1 MPERWSAEADR
12 LEKLEEVG
20 TIAKI
25 DSRNTRVDYR
35 LTDIGIYLAP
45 PMMVPV
51 RQLVDIDGG

>member
-1 MPERWSAEADR
+1 MPKRWSAKADR

-35 LTDIGIYLAP
+35 VTDKGIYLAP
-45 PMMVPV
+45 MMVA
-51 RQLVDIDGG
+51 

>member
-45 PMMVPV
+45 PH
-51 RQLVDIDGG
+51 DGCLISWSAR

>member
-35 LTDIGIYLAP
+35 LTDIGFTLP
-45 PMMVPV
+45 PH
-51 RQLVDIDGG
+51 DGCLISWSAR

>member
-25 DSRNTRVDYR
+25 DSRNTRGGYR
-35 LTDIGIYLAP
+35 LTDNGIDLAP
-45 PMMVPV
+45 HDCCLISWSA
-51 RQLVDIDGG
+51 R